1 MAEKEVR
8 LFGMWASPFA
18 LKVEWA
24 LKLKGIEYEYVNED
38 IPFNKSD
45 ELLRL
50 NPVTQKIPV
59 LVHNGKPLA
68 ESLIIIEY
76 IDDTW
81 TEGYS
86 IMPKDPYDRAQAR
99 FWAKF
104 ADDKDNLSEGAFVSW
119 TSVECISATFGVFT
133 SLGEAQQKMLQEAR
147 EAFKTLE
154 QALGSKQFFGGDQ
167 IGYLDL
173 AIGWFAFWMPI
184 FEEIASISIVDN
196 ENAPLLKEWFARIL
210 DVDMIKTSLPPR
222 DKIYEL
228 SKQRREQ
235 FLSGQIKP

>member
-1 MAEKEVR
+1 MAEKEVK
-8 LFGMWASPFA
+8 LFGNWASTYT
-18 LKVEWA
+18 LRVEWA

-38 IPFNKSD
+38 IPFNKSE

-50 NPVTQKIPV
+50 NPVTKKIPV

-68 ESLIIIEY
+68 ESLVIIEY

-81 TEGYS
+81 TKGYS

-104 ADDKDNLSEGAFVSW
+104 ADDKCMSAMYSVS
-119 TSVECISATFGVFT
+119 TSS
-133 SLGEAQQKMLQEAR
+133 GEAQQKMLQEAR
-147 EAFKTLE
+147 EAFQILE
-154 QALGSKQFFGGDQ
+154 QALGSKKFFGGDQ

-173 AIGWFAFWMPI
+173 AITLLAFWIPI
-184 FEEIASISIVDN
+184 LEEIVSVSMVDN
-196 ENAPLLKEWFARIL
+196 ENAPLLKEWFTRIL

-222 DKIYEL
+222 DKMYEL

-235 FLSGQIKP
+235 FFSGQI

>member
-1 MAEKEVR
+1 MAEKEVK
-8 LFGMWASPFA
+8 LFGNWASTFTVR
-18 LKVEWA
+18 VEWA
-24 LKLKGIEYEYVNED
+24 LKLKGIEYEFVNEN
-38 IPFNKSD
+38 IPFNKSE

-50 NPVTQKIPV
+50 NPVTKKIPV

-68 ESLIIIEY
+68 ESLVILEY

-104 ADDKDNLSEGAFVSW
+104 ADDK
-119 TSVECISATFGVFT
+119 CISAMSGVST

-147 EAFKTLE
+147 EVFQTLE

-173 AIGWFAFWMPI
+173 AIGLFAFWMPI
-184 FEEIASISIVDN
+184 LEEIVNVSVVDN

-222 DKIYEL
+222 DKMYEL

-235 FLSGQIKP
+235 FLSGEISRLN

>member
-1 MAEKEVR
+1 MAEKEVK

-18 LKVEWA
+18 LRVEWA

-38 IPFNKSD
+38 IPFNKSE

-50 NPVTQKIPV
+50 NPVTKKIPV

-68 ESLIIIEY
+68 ESMVIIEY

-86 IMPKDPYDRAQAR
+86 IMPEDPYDRAQAR

-104 ADDKDNLSEGAFVSW
+104 ADDKQ
-119 TSVECISATFGVFT
+119 CISATFGVFT
-133 SLGEAQQKMLQEAR
+133 SIGEAQQKMLQEAR
-147 EAFKTLE
+147 DAFQTLE
-154 QALGSKQFFGGDQ
+154 QALCGKQFFGGDQ

-184 FEEIASISIVDN
+184 FEEIASLSIVDN
-196 ENAPLLKEWFARIL
+196 ENAPLLKEYFARIL
-210 DVDMIKTSLPPR
+210 DVDMIKASLPPR

-228 SKQRREQ
+228 SKQRQEQ
-235 FLSGQIKP
+235 FLSGQFKP

>member
-1 MAEKEVR
+1 MAEKEVK
-8 LFGMWASPFA
+8 LFGNWASTFTRR
-18 LKVEWA
+18 VEWA
-24 LKLKGIEYEYVNED
+24 LKLKGIEYEFVNED
-38 IPFNKSD
+38 IPYNKSE

-50 NPVTQKIPV
+50 NPVTKKIPV

-68 ESLIIIEY
+68 ESLVILEY

-104 ADDKDNLSEGAFVSW
+104 ADDK
-119 TSVECISATFGVFT
+119 CISAMSGVST

-147 EAFKTLE
+147 EAFQTLE
-154 QALGSKQFFGGDQ
+154 QALGSKQYFGGDQ

-173 AIGWFAFWMPI
+173 AIGLFAFWMPI
-184 FEEIASISIVDN
+184 LEEIVNVSVVDN

-210 DVDMIKTSLPPR
+210 DVDMIKTNLPHR
-222 DKIYEL
+222 DKMYEL
-228 SKQRREQ
+228 SKQRREE
-235 FLSGQIKP
+235 FFSGQISRLN